1 MPRKCILIAGSAY
14 EDCDHTKLARATE
27 FVRAATEKIIETGNS
42 VAVLATREPVRVE
55 NTRSVPLSFD
65 WEVLRTIDCH
75 LEQRDNMA
83 SYNMAHVFMGSDSMD
98 KRFTPEN
105 ATLIQRLQAKGAID
119 IRHIEE
125 SLYSGGE
132 YRDRQA
138 ELCDAMIAIGGGK
151 GTYQVAD
158 KMLSF
163 GKPVMPMDS
172 AQCVLG
178 DCALAQLHTGQ
189 RSEYRRYPPNRYAH
203 SVVQHVRRSHH
214 SSANPMGACPV
225 LVRSNLGMPSSYTSA
240 TATTPA
246 HLHTIASHLG
256 SGHLGNVGH
265 VRKTLSVVFE
275 YASTSGTDV
284 RCNRNVSDRCCQF
297 IGYPDRRSAPEC
309 CGGHPTPR

>member
-163 GKPVMPMDS
+163 GKPVMPMDIQIGAQHQS
-172 AQCVLG
+172 AAGAIQLLDEMKADEKVFLRHSHQVVNKRLY
-178 DCALAQLHTGQ
+178 ALSLEKPYWNTS
-189 RSEYRRYPPNRYAH
+189 RIAH
-203 SVVQHVRRSHH
+203 
-214 SSANPMGACPV
+214 NG
-225 LVRSNLGMPSSYTSA
+225 G
-240 TATTPA
+240 A
-246 HLHTIASHLG
+246 HLDQRDGI
-256 SGHLGNVGH
+256 
-265 VRKTLSVVFE
+265 
-275 YASTSGTDV
+275 
-284 RCNRNVSDRCCQF
+284 
-297 IGYPDRRSAPEC
+297 P
-309 CGGHPTPR
+309 